1 MCYMTIVDAI
11 KSGQI
16 LSEMSFN
23 EKVWSVTVKVP
34 KGKVSTYSEIARY
47 MDCKAYRAVGQALSR
62 NPFAPDIPCHRI
74 VSSDGSLTGYSSDS
88 GLEEKEQLLVGEG
101 VTVQRGKVDLNKYMF
116 RISQPALKPL
126 V

>member
-62 NPFAPDIPCHRI
+62 NPLAPDIPCHRI

>member
-1 MCYMTIVDAI
+1 MTIVDAI

>member
-1 MCYMTIVDAI
+1 MTIVDAI

-88 GLEEKEQLLVGEG
+88 GLEEKEQLLMGEG